1 MFHMHCSLR
10 LHNDLGAEGG
20 AVVSTFL
27 EELGEQRVELEPCR
41 GGAAHTP
48 QPGSC
53 PQAKAAQLTALSPCP
68 HPHPTRRRREQGA
81 GSLGA
86 RGSAQGRAD
95 CGDGLPVCSS
105 LLK

>member
-27 EELGEQRVELEPCR
+27 EELREQRVELEPCR

-81 GSLGA
+81 LAHGA
-86 RGSAQGRAD
+86 MHRAGQIAGTGFL
-95 CGDGLPVCSS
+95 CAALC
-105 LLK
+105 